1 MRCINVDA
9 MGFGDRTTSLR
20 VYRTGSLGTAI
31 GTWKSIT
38 ATTGIKFKVSY
49 GYEYDHSHSTE
60 TTMQYELS
68 YEMTSGMK
76 FEGFEE
82 SETIS

>member
-9 MGFGDRTTSLR
+9 MGFGDKTTSLR
-20 VYRTGSLGTAI
+20 VYRTANLGTAI

-49 GYEYDHSHSTE
+49 GYEYDHSQSTE
-60 TTMQYELS
+60 TNMQY
-68 YEMTSGMK
+68 
-76 FEGFEE
+76 
-82 SETIS
+82 